1 MAGNLSD
8 YAENKILDHST
19 GKAAWA
25 LPTVS
30 GSGYKV
36 WVALYTT
43 APTDSTSGT
52 EVSGGSYARV
62 ECLPATWNAAS
73 SGSTSNASA
82 IVFPTASASWGTVTA
97 VAITDASTA
106 GNIIWYGTL
115 TSNKTVDSGDTF
127 QFAAGALTLS
137 LN

>member
-8 YAENKILDHST
+8 YAENKILDHSV
-19 GKAAWA
+19 GKATWS
-25 LPTVS
+25 LPTPS
-30 GSGYKV
+30 TV
-36 WVALYTT
+36 WIALYTT
-43 APTDSTSGT
+43 PPTDSSSGT
-52 EVSGGSYARV
+52 EVTGGSYARFSTS
-62 ECLPATWNAAS
+62 PSMWNSAS
-73 SGSTSNASA
+73 AGTLSNASA
-82 IVFPTASASWGTVTA
+82 LIFPNATASWGTVQA
-97 VAITDASTA
+97 VAIVDASSG

>member
-19 GKAAWA
+19 GKTTWTM
-25 LPTVS
+25 PS
-30 GSGYKV
+30 V
-36 WVALYTT
+36 WLALYTT

-52 EVSGGSYARV
+52 EVTGGSYARKST
-62 ECLPATWNAAS
+62 AGTDWNAAS
-73 SGSTSNASA
+73 AGSTSNANA
-82 IVFPTASASWGTVTA
+82 LAFPTASASWGTVKA
-97 VAITDASTA
+97 VALVDASTS

-115 TSNKTVDSGDTF
+115 TSDKTVDSGDTF